1 MADTHN
7 SAISRAGLLAGPV
20 VAVIVTLLIPLG
32 YTDSG
37 GVHQELSL
45 AARAVAGVASLMAVW
60 WLTEAISIYATAL
73 VPLCLFPIL
82 GIADI
87 RITAS
92 SYGHEIIFL
101 FMGGFV
107 LALAIERWGLH
118 KRLALNVLAAVGPR
132 PGAVVGAFMAV
143 AAFMSMWVTN
153 TATTLMLLPVAISVI
168 ALLPG
173 PDGEGESSN
182 FTLCLL
188 LGIAYAASLG
198 GMGTIIGT
206 APNAFA
212 VSFIK
217 EELGRDISFIG
228 WMIFAV
234 PLVCVFVP
242 IVWLVL
248 TRWVYPMRLTKLE
261 GTRKLLQQRKA
272 ELTKLS
278 RGELLTLLVFLF
290 TALAW
295 ITRPLLNELRIG
307 SMQPLAGLSD
317 AGIAI
322 ICAMV
327 LFVTPVR
334 FRRAEFLMDWATAVR
349 LPWGMLILFGGGLS
363 LAAAMVDTGFNIYLG
378 SLLAG
383 FGSWPSWMIVS
394 LLVAIIVFLT
404 EMVSN
409 TATTAT
415 LVPVV
420 LAVAL
425 GANLPPLLLVLPA
438 TLAASCAFMLPVA
451 TPPNAI
457 VFGSGLLRIAQMSRA
472 GIVLNLMAIVLITV
486 AAYVILIPLLGIEL

>member
-1 MADTHN
+1 MLASLTARIGLVCGPLAALAITMLLPGSYED
-7 SAISRAGLLAGPV
+7 SAGI
-20 VAVIVTLLIPLG
+20 T
-32 YTDSG
+32 
-37 GVHQELSL
+37 QELSF
-45 AARAVAGVASLMAVW
+45 ATRAVAGVAMLMAAW
-60 WLTEAISIYATAL
+60 WLTEAIPIYATAL
-73 VPLCLFPIL
+73 LPLCLFPLL

-87 RITAS
+87 RTTAS

-118 KRLALNVLAAVGPR
+118 QRLALNVLAAVGPR
-132 PGAVVGAFMAV
+132 PGAIVGAFMAL
-143 AAFMSMWVTN
+143 AAFLSMWVTN
-153 TATTLMLLPVAISVI
+153 TATTLMLLPVAISVV
-168 ALLPG
+168 ALLPALE
-173 PDGEGESSN
+173 PDRDGAGSN
-182 FTLCLL
+182 FTICLL

-217 EELGRDISFIG
+217 EELGREISFVA
-228 WMIFAV
+228 WMGFAV

-242 IVWLVL
+242 VVWLVL
-248 TRWVYPMRLTKLE
+248 TRWVYPLRLVKLE
-261 GTRKLLQQRKA
+261 GARTLLRQKKS
-272 ELTKLS
+272 ELTMLS
-278 RGELLTLLVFLF
+278 RGELLTLFVFVF

-295 ITRPLLNELRIG
+295 ITRPLLNELQVG
-307 SMQPLAGLSD
+307 QLQPLEGLSD

-322 ICAMV
+322 ISAMV

-334 FRRAEFLMDWATAVR
+334 LRRGEFLMDWNTAVR
-349 LPWGMLILFGGGLS
+349 LPWGMLILFGGGLA
-363 LAAAMVDTGFNIYLG
+363 LAAALVDTGFNVYLG

-383 FGSWPSWMIVS
+383 LGDWPEWMIV
-394 LLVAIIVFLT
+394 LLIVAIIVFLT

-425 GANLPPLLLVLPA
+425 GAGLPPLFLVLPA

-472 GIVLNLMAIVLITV
+472 GIILNLLAIALITL
-486 AAYVILIPLLGIEL
+486 AAYVMLVPLLGIEL